1 MVEILN
7 ESLKDKLIRSSRI
20 LDCFDTP
27 DLEFRL
33 FGFDQ
38 GEVISSRLPAE
49 TYMQFVL
56 AGSLQIYAPY
66 ENGQVWMLART
77 SGMLFLGDLEF
88 SGEKT
93 LPFVIEALQPGYL
106 LALDLNLYK
115 AQLEKDCR
123 FLRFALKSTAQKMEK
138 MYYSQ
143 LHPESLQERL
153 TAILENECS
162 NQSFKGVEEMAS
174 RLRCS
179 RRQLQRVLKDLC
191 LSQVLEK
198 TGKGEYRLR
207 R

>member
-1 MVEILN
+1 
-7 ESLKDKLIRSSRI
+7 
-20 LDCFDTP
+20 
-27 DLEFRL
+27 
-33 FGFDQ
+33 
-38 GEVISSRLPAE
+38 
-49 TYMQFVL
+49 
-56 AGSLQIYAPY
+56 
-66 ENGQVWMLART
+66 
-77 SGMLFLGDLEF
+77 
-88 SGEKT
+88 
-93 LPFVIEALQPGYL
+93 
-106 LALDLNLYK
+106 
-115 AQLEKDCR
+115 
-123 FLRFALKSTAQKMEK
+123 

-162 NQSFKGVEEMAS
+162 NQSFKGVEEMAN